1 MYRKRKQN
9 QASPTAKGLEFN
21 GLYGYTN
28 DILPTESPDKLPPI
42 AGSSSNKQQLPAQN
56 DDIYFNI
63 NDNENEYTY
72 ADVKSDA
79 LYGDKQKDVDE
90 AKDLVVIYAKSK
102 YGGRAKE
109 DPTSNPSHKFPP
121 KASPSS
127 NKPQRSGKDEIY
139 FDTNEDK
146 NEYAYADAKSNALH
160 DDTGKDVQDTNDL
173 VEIYAKSEYGGRVQV
188 DPTFCPCESTDYAYA
203 TPSEITNQHKNN
215 NSDKHDPSNDL
226 SNDYIYA
233 NCVSVTDLQRTNQT
247 EASNENEGW
256 EDNEIY
262 AVEKNVEIKED
273 QEGWA
278 DNSIYANSDKGPDTK
293 VTNDEDEGWED
304 NVVYSTTE
312 NN

>member
-1 MYRKRKQN
+1 MLRRRKQK
-9 QASPTAKGLEFN
+9 QTPSTAERLEFN
-21 GLYGYTN
+21 GPYDYTN
-28 DILPTESPDKLPPI
+28 DIIPKSLDPDKLPSTS
-42 AGSSSNKQQLPAQN
+42 ALSSNKEQPQN
-56 DDIYFNI
+56 DDIYINI
-63 NDNENEYTY
+63 NDNENEYAY
-72 ADVKSDA
+72 DDVKSDA
-79 LYGDKQKDVDE
+79 LNGDKQKEVDDV
-90 AKDLVVIYAKSK
+90 KDLVVIYAKSK

-109 DPTSNPSHKFPP
+109 DPTSNPSHKLPP

-127 NKPQRSGKDEIY
+127 NKPQPSGKDEIY
-139 FDTNEDK
+139 FDINEDE

-160 DDTGKDVQDTNDL
+160 DDTRKDVQNTEDL
-173 VEIYAKSEYGGRVQV
+173 VEIYAKSEYGGCVQE
-188 DPTFCPCESTDYAYA
+188 DPTFRPYESTDYAYA
-203 TPSEITNQHKNN
+203 VSNEISYQQKN

-226 SNDYIYA
+226 SNDNVYA
-233 NCVSVTDLQRTNQT
+233 NCDTASYPQRANQT

-262 AVEKNVEIKED
+262 AVEKSVEIKED

-312 NN
+312 ND